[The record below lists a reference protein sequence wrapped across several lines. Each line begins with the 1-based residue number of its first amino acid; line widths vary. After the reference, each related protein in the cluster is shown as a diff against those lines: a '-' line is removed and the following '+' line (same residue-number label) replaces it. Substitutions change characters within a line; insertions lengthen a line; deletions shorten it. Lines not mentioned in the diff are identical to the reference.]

1 MRCARHERRNRFTV
15 AASEAASALDSL
27 GTVLVVAPG
36 TVVELSGVEDAV
48 GDLNDTVTDSS
59 AVNGPSTNSRSPP
72 GVAATTP
79 GSASGIASPA
89 LVDVETIAAKGPLV
103 ASSAIGAGAPDQGS
117 AEASGLALGVGRTVV
132 VVVVVEVVEVVV
144 VVVVGLEPPP
154 LGAAVV
160 VVVGELIANER
171 VTSAAVAQSP
181 SPAWLAVIEQVPAVR
196 IVAVVPDTVHTDAV
210 VEVRVTDRPEVADAV
225 SATEAVAVVVSEGW
239 VNEIVWFAVAKVRIV
254 VIRLLMLGPLWLP
267 ATAIPLACEEF
278 RGFPLAVDA
287 AFGEAPLSLP
297 QQ

>member
-1 MRCARHERRNRFTV
+1 M
-15 AASEAASALDSL
+15 
-27 GTVLVVAPG
+27 LVVAPG
-36 TVVELSGVEDAV
+36 TVVELSGVEDVV
-48 GDLNDTVTDSS
+48 GDLNDTVTNSS

-89 LVDVETIAAKGPLV
+89 PVDVETIAARGPLV
-103 ASSAIGAGAPDQGS
+103 ASSAIGAGAPNQGS
-117 AEASGLALGVGRTVV
+117 AEVSGLALGVGRTVV
-132 VVVVVEVVEVVV
+132 VVVVDVVVVVV

-160 VVVGELIANER
+160 VVVGELIAKDL

-210 VEVRVTDRPEVADAV
+210 VEVRLTDRPEVADAV
-225 SATEAVAVVVSEGW
+225 RATEAVAVVVSEGW